1 MTPTIPRVLT
11 WCPTEKLLFVWYEVP
26 PSHDLHKTQLE
37 LLSALK
43 TTFSPWCLHS
53 PKSPLLSQAAV
64 CQSPRSAKSALV
76 LPWQKFEG
84 RIVTPHKD
92 GILDEIHR

>member
-1 MTPTIPRVLT
+1 MTPTILESSHGV
-11 WCPTEKLLFVWYEVP
+11 PTEKLFFVWYEVP

-43 TTFSPWCLHS
+43 TTFSPWCLHG

-64 CQSPRSAKSALV
+64 RKTPRSVKSALV

-92 GILDEIHR
+92 GILDEIRR